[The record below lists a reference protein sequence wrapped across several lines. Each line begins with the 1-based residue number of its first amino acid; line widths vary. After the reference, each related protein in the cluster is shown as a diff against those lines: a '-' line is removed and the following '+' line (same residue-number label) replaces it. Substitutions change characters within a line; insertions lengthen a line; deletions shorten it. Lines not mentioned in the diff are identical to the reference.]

1 MKTNFADECICQ
13 NFVKAVSL
21 KEGKKKKTNSENRH
35 WGRGLPKTISWNSV
49 LLYNL
54 GFGVTKSWLSG

>member
-21 KEGKKKKTNSENRH
+21 KEEKKNKKTLKIGTGAEDFQKLYPEIVFCFIV
-35 WGRGLPKTISWNSV
+35 WGWCN
-49 LLYNL
+49 
-54 GFGVTKSWLSG
+54 